1 MSGQTPVPER
11 EQPTPAGP
19 GEPRPDGG
27 SSRAVVGGRNL
38 PVAIAVGLL
47 LAGAFLGS
55 LAWHP
60 LAFTT
65 VVAALAVVA
74 MVEIGRVLADTGRR
88 VDVPVL
94 VGAVLAMLY
103 GAYLAGSAGL
113 LAGVV
118 ALLLGTVL
126 RALADPRRARV
137 AERLGLTVL
146 FGLWVGLLAAFAPL
160 LVDRPSGT
168 VIVLAVVGGAIL
180 SDIGGYA
187 FGVTLG
193 RHKLAPVLSPNKT
206 WEGLAGAVA
215 LPVVLAAL
223 VLPQIDEVFTPI
235 SAALLAGLASLAAM
249 AGDLAES
256 MLKRDLEVKDLGD
269 VLPGHGGILD
279 RVDGILFALPVGT
292 LAAELLL

>member
-1 MSGQTPVPER
+1 MSSDAPVPEADHPTDAGAGV
-11 EQPTPAGP
+11 QPAAAST
-19 GEPRPDGG
+19 
-27 SSRAVVGGRNL
+27 RAVVGGRNL

-65 VVAALAVVA
+65 VVAVLAVVA
-74 MVEIGRVLADTGRR
+74 VIEIGRVLDGIGRR

-94 VGAVLAMLY
+94 VGAALAMLY
-103 GAYLAGSAGL
+103 GAYFGGSAGL

-118 ALLLGTVL
+118 ALLLVAVL
-126 RALADPRRARV
+126 RVLGDPRREQV
-137 AERLGLTVL
+137 ADRLGLTVL

-160 LVDRPSGT
+160 LVDRPSGP
-168 VIVLAVVGGAIL
+168 VVVLAVVGGAIL
-180 SDIGGYA
+180 ADIGGYA

-206 WEGLAGAVA
+206 WEGLAGAIV

-223 VLPQIDEVFTPI
+223 VLPRIDGVFTPMN
-235 SAALLAGLASLAAM
+235 AALLAGLASLAAM

-292 LAAELLL
+292 MAAELLL